1 MHPRNPVLQKRG
13 GIRDSCSSIE
23 MSHIEK
29 TGQTR
34 MDLQMK
40 KYKKALMNGGLFV
53 SIRGACDESLS
64 RQSLGGCDSCG
75 CMLPHVSTSAV
86 HLRHIHQVHYP
97 LNHQPVHLRHK
108 YVVR

>member
-1 MHPRNPVLQKRG
+1 
-13 GIRDSCSSIE
+13 
-23 MSHIEK
+23 
-29 TGQTR
+29 

-40 KYKKALMNGGLFV
+40 KYKKGLTNGGLFV

-86 HLRHIHQVHYP
+86 HLRHKREDKEKTKRRQRENQTNCRNCII
-97 LNHQPVHLRHK
+97 LA
-108 YVVR
+108 